1 MIGQAKEL
9 QTPLGLGDHALEL
22 VHRVLGLGELDHL
35 DLVEL
40 VNADDATRVA
50 AGRASLLAEAGRE
63 GGVPERQLVAVEN
76 LVPVNVGEHDLSRGD
91 KVHAAAHVVE
101 VLVELGQLTRA
112 KEGVVVGDD
121 RRPPFGE
128 AGLHVRIDKEVD
140 ERALHEGARA
150 TKQVEARAGKLDAA
164 LEVDHASGGAKVPV
178 RLGLE
183 VELRGLAPATDL
195 GVVGVV
201 DAIRHGL
208 VRDVGDGSNQVKQVL
223 LDLGALVV
231 KLGDA
236 VLAGR
241 DLGLRS
247 LSLLLLAL
255 AHELAHLLGD
265 GVAVCL
271 KLLNLGDDRA
281 TLLVKLEEALAI
293 PMRVLARGAGLVYEV
308 WILSHEL
315 NVEHV

>member
-1 MIGQAKEL
+1 M
-9 QTPLGLGDHALEL
+9 
-22 VHRVLGLGELDHL
+22 
-35 DLVEL
+35 
-40 VNADDATRVA
+40 
-50 AGRASLLAEAGRE
+50 
-63 GGVPERQLVAVEN
+63 
-76 LVPVNVGEHDLSRGD
+76 
-91 KVHAAAHVVE
+91 
-101 VLVELGQLTRA
+101 
-112 KEGVVVGDD
+112 
-121 RRPPFGE
+121 
-128 AGLHVRIDKEVD
+128 
-140 ERALHEGARA
+140 
-150 TKQVEARAGKLDAA
+150 
-164 LEVDHASGGAKVPV
+164 

-208 VRDVGDGSNQVKQVL
+208 VRDVGDGSDQVKQVL